1 MTAHHTSRGA
11 GLGLT
16 FVRPATSFL
25 FFTASQSSLRNCME
39 RLAANCGDQDA
50 RQGWGWLSDEQGG
63 ALDQRSQQRSP
74 GCREPELVGKE
85 NQEGN

>member
-1 MTAHHTSRGA
+1 
-11 GLGLT
+11 
-16 FVRPATSFL
+16 
-25 FFTASQSSLRNCME
+25 ME

-85 NQEGN
+85 NREGN